1 MWRNYLTV
9 GLRALLKS
17 RTYAFIN
24 IFGLAIG
31 LAACLMILLYVRYET
46 SYDSWLPDA
55 ERIYQVQAV
64 PTSDEIAELVPQQAS
79 HGVVADS
86 LARAFPEIE
95 AATRAEGQAM
105 NVMQNGEAVS
115 LEMIAAEEN
124 FFRILQLPFIR
135 GDRARALADMN
146 SVAISRTQAITLFG
160 EVDVVGRTIDG
171 TRRGEPYSLRVS
183 GVFEDLP
190 RNSHMNFS
198 MVRRITDEEK
208 EECGWTCINGNV
220 YLKLRP
226 GADAASIG
234 ARLQQWERR
243 DIPARNVAGQ
253 RVSEG
258 DLFDWR
264 LVNVRDV
271 HLSGAEGDPERPSND
286 RRTVITFGIIALLI
300 LGMASINFINLATA
314 RAGQRARE
322 VALRKVLGAR
332 RRQLVAQ
339 FMGESMLITAVALL
353 VALALVEL
361 GLPYLSSVLRADLD
375 VTYFGADGILP
386 IVLLLW
392 LLVGIGGGLYPA
404 FYLSRYQPGEVLK
417 ANKSSAEPRGTGRLR
432 GALVVTQFAVSIGL
446 IVCTMIVY
454 AQTVFTQ
461 QTDLDFRRDGLIQIP
476 GLSRAQI
483 IPAREELMRRVAALD
498 GVEGVTAGNIWVA
511 SGQTLNTDVQIPGRS
526 SLPLIG
532 FYSVE
537 PGFFD
542 TLDIRLLAGRVLSRT
557 FAKDDAF
564 TPYEPEEAVE
574 PARRALIERGI
585 NIVLNR
591 NAARRMGFASPEAA
605 VGKTI
610 RINMFDEELGMT
622 PATIVGVVEDSRF
635 RSLREAIE
643 PIMFFDR
650 GIYSRLIV
658 RYSSA
663 DPEAIRQQIRR
674 VWREMFPDVP
684 FEAEYADAQLAEL
697 YTTDAARGRT
707 FAGFAVLAVVIACLG
722 LFGLAAFTAERRTKE
737 IGIRK
742 VFGAR
747 VRDIVRLL
755 AWQFSKPVI
764 VANLIAWPVAWWVM
778 RDWLNGFDARIDLGP
793 GPFLL
798 AGLLAL
804 TIAIGTI
811 AGHAVRVAR
820 LNPVHALRYE

>member
-1 MWRNYLTV
+1 
-9 GLRALLKS
+9 
-17 RTYAFIN
+17 
-24 IFGLAIG
+24 
-31 LAACLMILLYVRYET
+31 
-46 SYDSWLPDA
+46 
-55 ERIYQVQAV
+55 
-64 PTSDEIAELVPQQAS
+64 
-79 HGVVADS
+79 
-86 LARAFPEIE
+86 
-95 AATRAEGQAM
+95 
-105 NVMQNGEAVS
+105 
-115 LEMIAAEEN
+115 
-124 FFRILQLPFIR
+124 
-135 GDRARALADMN
+135 
-146 SVAISRTQAITLFG
+146 
-160 EVDVVGRTIDG
+160 
-171 TRRGEPYSLRVS
+171 
-183 GVFEDLP
+183 
-190 RNSHMNFS
+190 
-198 MVRRITDEEK
+198 
-208 EECGWTCINGNV
+208 
-220 YLKLRP
+220 
-226 GADAASIG
+226 
-234 ARLQQWERR
+234 
-243 DIPARNVAGQ
+243 
-253 RVSEG
+253 
-258 DLFDWR
+258 
-264 LVNVRDV
+264 
-271 HLSGAEGDPERPSND
+271 
-286 RRTVITFGIIALLI
+286 
-300 LGMASINFINLATA
+300 
-314 RAGQRARE
+314 
-322 VALRKVLGAR
+322 
-332 RRQLVAQ
+332 
-339 FMGESMLITAVALL
+339 MGESMLITAVALL

-610 RINMFDEELGMT
+610 RINMFGEELSMT

>member
-9 GLRALLKS
+9 GFRALAKN

-24 IFGLAIG
+24 IVGLAIG

-55 ERIYQVQAV
+55 ERVYQVQAIG
-64 PTSDEIAELVPQQAS
+64 TGEDIAGGVPQQGA
-79 HGVVADS
+79 HGVVAES

-95 AATRAEGQAM
+95 AATRAEGEAIV
-105 NVMQNGEAVS
+105 VMRGGEAVT
-115 LEMIAAEEN
+115 LPMLAAEES
-124 FFRILQLPFIR
+124 FFRILELPFLR
-135 GDRARALADMN
+135 GDPARSLADMN
-146 SVAISRTQAITLFG
+146 SVAISRSQAMSLFG
-160 EVDVVGRTIDG
+160 DIDVVGRTIDG
-171 TRRGEPYSLRVS
+171 MSGGEPYSLRVS

-190 RNSHMNFS
+190 RNSHMYFS
-198 MVRRITDEEK
+198 MVRRITGEEK
-208 EECGWTCINGNV
+208 EACGWTCINGYV

-226 GADAASIG
+226 GADAESINR
-234 ARLQQWERR
+234 RLPQWERR

-271 HLSGAEGDPERPSND
+271 HLSGAEGEPERPGND
-286 RRTVITFGIIALLI
+286 RRTVVTFTVVALLI
-300 LGMASINFINLATA
+300 LGMAAINFVNLATA
-314 RAGQRARE
+314 RASQRARE

-332 RRQLVAQ
+332 RRQLVTQ
-339 FMGESMLITAVALL
+339 FLGESMLITAVAMLI
-353 VALALVEL
+353 ALALVEL
-361 GLPYLSSVLRADLD
+361 ALPHLSSFLNAELD
-375 VTYFGADGILP
+375 VAYWGTNGILP

-392 LLVGIGGGLYPA
+392 LVVGVAGGLYPA

-432 GALVVTQFAVSIGL
+432 GILVVAQFAVSIGL
-446 IVCTMIVY
+446 IICTIVVY
-454 AQTVFTQ
+454 AQTVFAQ
-461 QTDLDFRRDGLIQIP
+461 RADVGFRREGLIQVP
-476 GLSRAQI
+476 GLNGAQL
-483 IPAREELMRRVAALD
+483 IPAREELMRRIAAID

-542 TLDIRLLAGRVLSRT
+542 TMGIRLLAGRVLSRE
-557 FAKDDAF
+557 FAKDNAF
-564 TPYEPEEAVE
+564 TPFEPEEAVE
-574 PARRALIERGI
+574 PAQRAMVERGI
-585 NIVLNR
+585 HIVLNEE
-591 NAARRMGFASPEAA
+591 AARRMGFASPAAA

-610 RINMFDEELGMT
+610 RISMFGEELGMT
-622 PATIVGVVEDSRF
+622 PATIVGVVANSRF
-635 RSLREAIE
+635 RSLREPIE

-658 RYSSA
+658 RYSSP
-663 DPEAIRQQIRR
+663 DPEAVRQEIRR
-674 VWREMFPDVP
+674 VWRDMVPDVP
-684 FEAEYADAQLAEL
+684 FEGEFADAELAEL
-697 YTTDAARGRT
+697 YMTDAARGRT

-747 VRDIVRLL
+747 VRDIVQLL

-764 VANLIAWPVAWWVM
+764 IANLIAWPVAWWVM
-778 RDWLNGFDARIDLGP
+778 RDWLNGFDARIALTP

-804 TIAIGTI
+804 VIAIGTI
-811 AGHAVRVAR
+811 AGHAVKVAR